1 MHIVYAVWI
10 DADHSAGCLR
20 VTYPSKVLRGLSG
33 PLLNSRPMDRTM
45 ERWKR
50 LLMVVALLLAG
61 GIFIA
66 LYAQFQQLLLHPFAW
81 IGAVVLSLA
90 FSLIILRVAL
100 VPEQRHTGWVKTIV
114 GPNGRWLFLS
124 RSLEVLHIGPG

>member
-1 MHIVYAVWI
+1 
-10 DADHSAGCLR
+10 
-20 VTYPSKVLRGLSG
+20 
-33 PLLNSRPMDRTM
+33 MDRTM

-50 LLMVVALLLAG
+50 LLMVIALLLAG

-90 FSLIILRVAL
+90 FSLVMLRVAL
-100 VPEQRHTGWVKTIV
+100 VPEQRNTGWVKTIV
-114 GPNGRWLFLS
+114 GPNGRWLFLILILLWGAAMAFLA
-124 RSLEVLHIGPG
+124 SLGLGPQQQGAPAFLGLLIGIFLFMGFIWSVIGE